1 MNMHP
6 RSNSQAGQE
15 SFVLELTRNKFNGA
29 YIEIGAGHP
38 IVDSNTYI
46 LETEFSWR
54 GISLEIDEIKSNY
67 FNQVRGNKC
76 IKADATIY
84 NWVVY
89 LKQVNWP
96 SNFDYL
102 QLDIEPA
109 KNTFKAMINFPL
121 KKYKPSI
128 ITFEHDKYTGSFNWL
143 FQIFGF
149 IYLTLNGYKRVSKDV
164 TPFEHKNRIFEDW
177 YVRKSFLKSGFNSS
191 MS

>member
-121 KKYKPSI
+121 KKIATMLS
-128 ITFEHDKYTGSFNWL
+128 
-143 FQIFGF
+143 
-149 IYLTLNGYKRVSKDV
+149 LNL
-164 TPFEHKNRIFEDW
+164 I
-177 YVRKSFLKSGFNSS
+177 
-191 MS
+191 